1 MVLQNQI
8 SRINKIKET
17 RDNKVTE
24 KKLNALSKGASENGN
39 VLELSI
45 DAARNGATV
54 GEISNAM
61 EKVWKRHKAK
71 INLVTDIYGE
81 NFTSDSINIV
91 RKRVNDLEIRENRKP
106 KIYIAK
112 LGQDGHDRGQKVVGS
127 ALADMGFDVEV
138 GPLFQT
144 PLESA
149 SEAIN
154 SKADI
159 IAASSLAAG
168 HLTLIPKLR
177 EELDNQ
183 GYDNMHIIV
192 GGVIPKEDYSLLID
206 IGASAIFSTGSNIVN
221 SAMEMLEIIE
231 NSNS

>member
-1 MVLQNQI
+1 
-8 SRINKIKET
+8 
-17 RDNKVTE
+17 
-24 KKLNALSKGASENGN
+24 
-39 VLELSI
+39 
-45 DAARNGATV
+45 
-54 GEISNAM
+54 M

-91 RKRVNDLEIRENRKP
+91 RKRVNDFEIRENRKP